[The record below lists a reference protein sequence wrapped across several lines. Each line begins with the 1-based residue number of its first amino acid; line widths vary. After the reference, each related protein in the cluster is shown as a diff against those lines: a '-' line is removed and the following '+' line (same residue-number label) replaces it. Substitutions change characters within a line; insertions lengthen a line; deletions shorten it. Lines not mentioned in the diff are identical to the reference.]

1 MNNQVVEK
9 GVKWLKRVIVFKAGK
24 AILKK
29 PAGILGVGA
38 LAAGAGIAA
47 YGFLKK
53 RKKNDL
59 THIDNIEDNN
69 PEVEGKKKIVV

>member
-1 MNNQVVEK
+1 MNNEVVEK
-9 GVKWLKRVIVFKAGK
+9 GLKWLKRAVIFKAGK

-29 PAGILGVGA
+29 PARMLGVGA
-38 LAAGAGIAA
+38 LAAGAGVAA
-47 YGFLKK
+47 YSLLKK

-59 THIDNIEDNN
+59 THIDDIENNN

>member
-1 MNNQVVEK
+1 MNNEVVEK
-9 GVKWLKRVIVFKAGK
+9 GLKWLKRAVIFKAGK

-29 PAGILGVGA
+29 PASMLGVGA
-38 LAAGAGIAA
+38 LAAGAGVAA
-47 YGFLKK
+47 YSLLKK

-59 THIDNIEDNN
+59 THIDDIENNN